1 MTVSSSFPL
10 RFAGKD
16 LVLKRQSGRIISYD
30 LQLQKGAVVLD
41 NLAYP
46 NGIVFDEATQEI
58 VFSELTHHSISSY
71 SVNESNPSKKEIIN
85 NLFGYPDN
93 LKLNEKGDLY
103 VGIPAVRDPSIEYL
117 NQNPSIRKQ
126 FLYVPDQILEMMTKD
141 IAGGIKI
148 DLKSG
153 KIT

>member
-1 MTVSSSFPL
+1 
-10 RFAGKD
+10 
-16 LVLKRQSGRIISYD
+16 
-30 LQLQKGAVVLD
+30 VLD